1 MTKMYATLLF
11 IVACNLHSVAQHSI
25 VGLWKNLDDED
36 GKEKSHIRVYEE
48 KGFLKAKVIKLLPAA
63 TLKVCTK
70 CAGPQKDKPIE
81 GMEIMWGLKRKN
93 DVEYEGGKILNP
105 KNGKIYSCKINLEK
119 DNRLKVHGY
128 LGFSFIGKS
137 QYWLRVQE

>member
-1 MTKMYATLLF
+1 M
-11 IVACNLHSVAQHSI
+11 
-25 VGLWKNLDDED
+25 
-36 GKEKSHIRVYEE
+36 
-48 KGFLKAKVIKLLPAA
+48 
-63 TLKVCTK
+63 CTK